1 MDLAHS
7 RSQVP
12 SIIVAYRSSVTASES
27 LTTFFSYYVRYP
39 IPSPSGTHARGDW
52 TQHRQSFHFTRVL
65 SKNPLYATSQ
75 YKYQNKRYSVGV
87 NFVLGLPSGRMPSFV
102 CCRYLEAGRGCADQD
117 AVLEVVAGRT
127 VGSSTSVES
136 RLEIMPTPGFGTW
149 NDVVPI
155 PANDSTR

>member
-27 LTTFFSYYVRYP
+27 LTTSFSYYVRYP
-39 IPSPSGTHARGDW
+39 IPSPSATHARGDW

-65 SKNPLYATSQ
+65 SKIPLYATFQ
-75 YKYQNKRYSVGV
+75 YKYQNKRSSVGV
-87 NFVLGLPSGRMPSFV
+87 NFMLGLPSWGMPSFV
-102 CCRYLEAGRGCADQD
+102 CCKYIEAGRGCAGQD
-117 AVLEVVAGRT
+117 AVFEGPT

-136 RLEIMPTPGFGTW
+136 RLEIMPTPEFGTW